1 MNGWYTEPRAQQLK
15 KRAHLYG
22 IFISAVLVGALAG
35 CIFLCTQVNTG
46 NATRLLPMTIGLST
60 LGGWAALLLLVFG
73 CKPAK
78 AQAAHMTG
86 LLDAAQETYTGIL
99 TVSREVF
106 AIPGSISVRK
116 AKLKTEQETLS
127 FNLNAR
133 YGAKLPDLTKPVRI
147 AVRRTFITGVEVEE

>member
-1 MNGWYTEPRAQQLK
+1 MNGWYTELRAQQLT

-22 IFISAVLVGALAG
+22 IIIATVLAGTLAG

-46 NATRLLPMTIGLST
+46 NASRLLPITIGLST
-60 LGGWAALLLLVFG
+60 LGGWAALLLTVFG
-73 CKPAK
+73 RKPAK

-86 LLDAAQETYTGIL
+86 LLDAPQEEYTGTL

-106 AIPGSISVRK
+106 AIPGSISVQK
-116 AKLKTEQETLS
+116 ARLETDEETLS
-127 FNLNAR
+127 LNLYAR
-133 YGAKLPDLTKPVRI
+133 YRGKLPDLTKPVRI